1 MSTAAEM
8 RARILAAG
16 APKPTPVETKTWGT
30 VYVRM
35 MTVADVDGQN
45 ITDPTDK
52 AQIAR
57 SVCRVLCCE
66 SGELLF
72 DVNNPEDVQLVSG
85 LSWPEISKIADKAT
99 ELATPPTEAGNA

>member
-1 MSTAAEM
+1 MKATEL
-8 RARILAAG
+8 RAKILASAT
-16 APKPTPVETKTWGT
+16 PKPAPVETKAWGT

-45 ITDPTDK
+45 VSDPTDK

-57 SVCRVLCCE
+57 SVCRVLCDE

-72 DVNNPEDVQLVSG
+72 DVRNPEDVLLVSS
-85 LSWPEISKIADKAT
+85 LSWVEISKIADKAT
-99 ELATPPTEAGNA
+99 ELVSAPIEEGNA